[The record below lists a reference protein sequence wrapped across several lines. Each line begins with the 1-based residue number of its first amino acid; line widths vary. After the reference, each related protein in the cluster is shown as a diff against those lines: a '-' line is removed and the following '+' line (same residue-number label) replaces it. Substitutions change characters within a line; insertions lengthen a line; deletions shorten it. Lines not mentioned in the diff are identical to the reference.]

1 MKITKYRR
9 ISLGSLESNNNSKTK
24 NMNDLN
30 HAQHTVAK
38 VDILSKYNSNND
50 LKLRNWL
57 RAKWATFT
65 KNRCISLQNWLFRT
79 KYLVLSQCVKK
90 FFSAVME
97 IIPSIVCDTLY
108 SLGLHDKIPS
118 WKVMDNK
125 GRVTV
130 VLHWDPEEV
139 AALRGTALPAIAG
152 PTRQSSTCS
161 TIASGGPRLLGI
173 RSISQRSG
181 SSVSSTPC
189 LSRDNSRYLNQAQT
203 YLSARI
209 FEWTHLWVHAYLSIR
224 LFECTV
230 L

>member
-1 MKITKYRR
+1 MLNTLWQKSIFCPNTIQIMIR
-9 ISLGSLESNNNSKTK
+9 SLEI
-24 NMNDLN
+24 
-30 HAQHTVAK
+30 VCE
-38 VDILSKYNSNND
+38 LSEPRLQK
-50 LKLRNWL
+50 
-57 RAKWATFT
+57 KW
-65 KNRCISLQNWLFRT
+65 CISLQNWLFWT
-79 KYLVLSQCVKK
+79 KYLVLPQCVKK

-189 LSRDNSRYLNQAQT
+189 LSRDNSRYLNT
-203 YLSARI
+203 
-209 FEWTHLWVHAYLSIR
+209 WVHAYLSAR
-224 LFECTV
+224 LFECR
-230 L
+230 LI

>member
-1 MKITKYRR
+1 MFYFIKIDFFGQK
-9 ISLGSLESNNNSKTK
+9 
-24 NMNDLN
+24 
-30 HAQHTVAK
+30 AK
-38 VDILSKYNSNND
+38 FYHSV
-50 LKLRNWL
+50 
-57 RAKWATFT
+57 
-65 KNRCISLQNWLFRT
+65 QNFIFPA
-79 KYLVLSQCVKK
+79 

-139 AALRGTALPAIAG
+139 AALRGSALPAIAG

-189 LSRDNSRYLNQAQT
+189 LSRDNSRYNRQK
-203 YLSARI
+203 
-209 FEWTHLWVHAYLSIR
+209 FEL
-224 LFECTV
+224 
-230 L
+230 

>member
-1 MKITKYRR
+1 MGKDYGHEK
-9 ISLGSLESNNNSKTK
+9 
-24 NMNDLN
+24 
-30 HAQHTVAK
+30 H
-38 VDILSKYNSNND
+38 
-50 LKLRNWL
+50 
-57 RAKWATFT
+57 F
-65 KNRCISLQNWLFRT
+65 FRDFEGIP
-79 KYLVLSQCVKK
+79 KK
-90 FFSAVME
+90 PIKMPYFLAVME

-139 AALRGTALPAIAG
+139 AALRGSALPAIAG

-189 LSRDNSRYLNQAQT
+189 LSRDNSRYLNQDHA
-203 YLSARI
+203 YLSAR
-209 FEWTHLWVHAYLSIR
+209 
-224 LFECTV
+224 LFDCT
-230 L
+230 LI

>member
-50 LKLRNWL
+50 QKLRNCL
-57 RAKWATFT
+57 RAKRATFS
-65 KNRCISLQNWLFRT
+65 KKKWCISLQNWLFWT
-79 KYLVLSQCVKK
+79 KYLVLPQCVKK

-139 AALRGTALPAIAG
+139 AALRGSALPAIAG

-189 LSRDNSRYLNQAQT
+189 LSRDNSR
-203 YLSARI
+203 
-209 FEWTHLWVHAYLSIR
+209 
-224 LFECTV
+224 
-230 L
+230 

>member
-1 MKITKYRR
+1 
-9 ISLGSLESNNNSKTK
+9 
-24 NMNDLN
+24 
-30 HAQHTVAK
+30 
-38 VDILSKYNSNND
+38 
-50 LKLRNWL
+50 
-57 RAKWATFT
+57 
-65 KNRCISLQNWLFRT
+65 
-79 KYLVLSQCVKK
+79 
-90 FFSAVME
+90 ME

-189 LSRDNSRYLNQAQT
+189 LSRDNSRYLNQAHT
-203 YLSARI
+203 YLSAR
-209 FEWTHLWVHAYLSIR
+209 
-224 LFECTV
+224 LFECTLFECTFFCEHTLISAHSFSAHV
-230 L
+230 

>member
-1 MKITKYRR
+1 
-9 ISLGSLESNNNSKTK
+9 
-24 NMNDLN
+24 
-30 HAQHTVAK
+30 
-38 VDILSKYNSNND
+38 
-50 LKLRNWL
+50 
-57 RAKWATFT
+57 
-65 KNRCISLQNWLFRT
+65 
-79 KYLVLSQCVKK
+79 
-90 FFSAVME
+90 ME

-189 LSRDNSRYLNQAQT
+189 LSRDNSRYLNQDHA
-203 YLSARI
+203 YLSACL
-209 FEWTHLWVHAYLSIR
+209 FECTLIWVHAYLSAKFFKCTHIRAHSYLRVR
-224 LFECTV
+224 LFASTLICAYAYLQINFAIFACNIVKKDLLNDFPLKLNFLGHYHFVSMSFIIHFSCLALQGFRRSCHPTA
-230 L
+230 LHARSDQFRLTQG

>member
-1 MKITKYRR
+1 MGK
-9 ISLGSLESNNNSKTK
+9 SKWAKSKGTK
-24 NMNDLN
+24 ND
-30 HAQHTVAK
+30 
-38 VDILSKYNSNND
+38 
-50 LKLRNWL
+50 
-57 RAKWATFT
+57 F
-65 KNRCISLQNWLFRT
+65 FRDFEGIP
-79 KYLVLSQCVKK
+79 KK
-90 FFSAVME
+90 PIKMPYFLAVME

-139 AALRGTALPAIAG
+139 AALRGSALPAIAG

-189 LSRDNSRYLNQAQT
+189 LSRDNSRYKF
-203 YLSARI
+203 LSS
-209 FEWTHLWVHAYLSIR
+209 FLS
-224 LFECTV
+224 
-230 L
+230 

>member
-1 MKITKYRR
+1 
-9 ISLGSLESNNNSKTK
+9 
-24 NMNDLN
+24 
-30 HAQHTVAK
+30 
-38 VDILSKYNSNND
+38 
-50 LKLRNWL
+50 
-57 RAKWATFT
+57 
-65 KNRCISLQNWLFRT
+65 
-79 KYLVLSQCVKK
+79 
-90 FFSAVME
+90 ME

-189 LSRDNSRYLNQAQT
+189 LSRDNSRYLNPAQA
-203 YLSARI
+203 YLSA
-209 FEWTHLWVHAYLSIR
+209 R
-224 LFECTV
+224 LFECT
-230 L
+230 LF